1 MKLYSVIILFFFL
14 LFPNCV
20 NAGDFSLFRFSPRL
34 NEAHLVN
41 WHIWGKD
48 VFVKAQKEDKPIF
61 IDLTAIWCHWC
72 HVLDETTLS
81 DPEII
86 RLLNKNFISIRVDA
100 DKRPDIYRRY
110 IQGGLPSVALLA
122 PTGEILFGGNYIE
135 PEDMIEILQQ
145 VSQIYKEEKENIYKK
160 IEIMNKKIKAEIEK
174 TSDLNIELKQSA
186 INQVL
191 QSIKTVF
198 DPINGGFGMS
208 PKFHHP
214 TAIRLAFLKY
224 HQTKSNSILQIITKT
239 LDKMSQG
246 EVFDSLEGGFFR
258 YSTAQDWSKPH
269 FEKMLDGNAGLLQN
283 YLEAYQRT
291 GNEKY
296 KKTAKKILNYVEN
309 NLQHQQGGFYAS
321 QDADEIYYTL
331 TLEERKK
338 RSSPY
343 VDKTIITNLNG
354 MMISSYLMT
363 ANILK
368 ERKYFNFAVKSI
380 RFLIASNYK
389 KGKGFLHYAKQDD
402 GNSGFL
408 SDQVWMLKAVLDAYE
423 LSGDSFFLNY
433 AEDIAADIK
442 LNYFNP
448 KKGNLRDI
456 PNGSLEIAALRIP
469 MAPKKENSVA
479 SENLLRLYY
488 YTYNKDYFNQ
498 AETILKSFWRDESN
512 YNIFDEDYAL
522 ALERYFNYP
531 ISMVVVGDKK
541 DPRTL
546 ALFQES
552 LQLYEPDK
560 IVQLLDPVKDIEI
573 IKKGIFPNPET
584 PSLFICIE
592 NRCSLP
598 IVKPETV
605 AQALRDFLNPDMSK
619 S

>member
-1 MKLYSVIILFFFL
+1 MKFYSIIFLALFL
-14 LFPNCV
+14 LIPDFLH
-20 NAGDFSLFRFSPRL
+20 AGDSSPFRFSPRP
-34 NEAHLVN
+34 NKAHLVN
-41 WHIWGKD
+41 WYTWGKD
-48 VFVKAQKEDKPIF
+48 VFAKAQKEDKPVF

-81 DPEII
+81 DPDII
-86 RLLNKNFISIRVDA
+86 RLLNKNYISIRVDA
-100 DKRPDIYRRY
+100 DKRPDIFRRY
-110 IQGGLPSVALLA
+110 GQGGFPSIAFLA
-122 PTGEILFGGNYIE
+122 PTGEILFGGNYIK
-135 PEDMIEILQQ
+135 PKDMIEILQQ
-145 VSQIYKEEKENIYKK
+145 VSQIYKEEKDTIYKK
-160 IEIMNKKIKAEIEK
+160 IELMNRQIKVEIEK
-174 TSDLNIELKQSA
+174 TSDLNTELKESA
-186 INQVL
+186 IDQVL

-198 DPINGGFGMS
+198 DPINGGFGRL

-214 TAIRLAFLKY
+214 AAIRLAFLKY

-258 YSTAQDWSKPH
+258 YSTTQDWSKPH

-331 TLEERKK
+331 TLKERKK

-343 VDKTIITNLNG
+343 IDKTIITNLNG
-354 MMISSYLMT
+354 MMISSYLMA

-368 ERKYFNFAVKSI
+368 EKRYYEFALKSI
-380 RFLIASNYK
+380 KFLIASNYK
-389 KGKGFLHYAKQDD
+389 KGKGFLHYVKQDD
-402 GNSGFL
+402 GDSGFL
-408 SDQVWMLKAVLDAYE
+408 PDQVWMLKAMLDAYE
-423 LSGDSFFLNY
+423 SSGDSFFLNY
-433 AEDIAADIK
+433 AEDIVADIK
-442 LNYFNP
+442 LNYFDSR
-448 KKGNLRDI
+448 KGNLRDM

-469 MAPKKENSVA
+469 MAPKVENSVA

-498 AETILKSFWRDESN
+498 AETILKSFWRDDSN

-531 ISMVVVGDKK
+531 ISMVIVGDKK
-541 DPRTL
+541 DPLTL

-552 LQLYEPDK
+552 LQIYEPGK

-584 PSLFICIE
+584 PSLFICIK

-605 AQALRDFLNPDMSK
+605 AQALRDFLKPDISK

>member
-1 MKLYSVIILFFFL
+1 MKFYSAIILFFFL

-20 NAGDFSLFRFSPRL
+20 DAGDFSLFRFSPRL

-48 VFVKAQKEDKPIF
+48 VFAKAQKEDKPIF

-122 PTGEILFGGNYIE
+122 PTGEILFGGNYIK
-135 PEDMIEILQQ
+135 PKDMIEILQQ

-160 IEIMNKKIKAEIEK
+160 IEIMNQKIKTEIEK

-198 DPINGGFGMS
+198 DQINGGFGMS

-354 MMISSYLMT
+354 MMISSYFMT
-363 ANILK
+363 ANILR
-368 ERKYFNFAVKSI
+368 ERKYFDFAVKSI

-402 GNSGFL
+402 GDSGFL
-408 SDQVWMLKAVLDAYE
+408 PDQVWMLKAVLDAYE
-423 LSGDSFFLNY
+423 SSGDSFFLNY

-573 IKKGIFPNPET
+573 IKKGIFPNPKT
-584 PSLFICIE
+584 PSLFICTE

>member
-1 MKLYSVIILFFFL
+1 MKFYSIIFLSLFL
-14 LFPNCV
+14 LIPDSV
-20 NAGDFSLFRFSPRL
+20 HAGDSSPFRFSPRP
-34 NEAHLVN
+34 NKAHLIN
-41 WHIWGKD
+41 WHTWEKD
-48 VFVKAQKEDKPIF
+48 VFEKAQKLDKPIF
-61 IDLTAIWCHWC
+61 MDLTAIWCHWC

-86 RLLNKNFISIRVDA
+86 RLLNKNFINLRVDA
-100 DKRPDIYRRY
+100 DKRPDIFRRY
-110 IQGGLPSVALLA
+110 NQGGLPSVAFLA
-122 PTGEILFGGNYIE
+122 PTGEILFGGNYIKPKE
-135 PEDMIEILQQ
+135 MIEILQQ

-160 IEIMNKKIKAEIEK
+160 IELMNRQIKAEIEK
-174 TSDLNIELKQSA
+174 TSDLNTELKQSA
-186 INQVL
+186 IDQVL
-191 QSIKTVF
+191 QSIKTVS
-198 DPINGGFGMS
+198 DPINGGFGRL

-214 TAIRLAFLKY
+214 SAIRLAFLEY
-224 HQTKSNSILQIITKT
+224 HRTNDKSILQIILKT

-246 EVFDSLEGGFFR
+246 GVFDSLEGGFFR
-258 YSTAQDWSKPH
+258 YSTTEDWSKPH

-283 YLEAYQRT
+283 YLEAYQQT

-331 TLEERKK
+331 TLKERKK

-354 MMISSYLMT
+354 MMISSYLMA

-368 ERKYFNFAVKSI
+368 EKKYYEFAIKSI
-380 RFLIASNYK
+380 KFLIASNYK
-389 KGKGFLHYAKQDD
+389 KGRGFLHYVNQED
-402 GNSGFL
+402 GDSGFL
-408 SDQVWMLKAVLDAYE
+408 HDQVWMLKAMLDAYE
-423 LSGDSFFLNY
+423 SSGDSFFLNY
-433 AEDIAADIK
+433 AGDITVDIK
-442 LNYFNP
+442 SNYFDP
-448 KKGNLRDI
+448 KKGNLRDV
-456 PNGSLEIAALRIP
+456 PNGSLEIAALRFP
-469 MAPKKENSVA
+469 MAPKVENSVA

-498 AETILKSFWRDESN
+498 AETILKSFWRDDIN

-531 ISMVVVGDKK
+531 VSMVIVGDKK

-552 LQLYEPDK
+552 LQIYEPGK
-560 IVQLLDPVKDIEI
+560 IVQLLDPVKDIKI
-573 IKKGIFPNPET
+573 IKKGVFPNPET

-598 IVKPETV
+598 IVKSETV
-605 AQALRDFLNPDMSK
+605 AQALHDFLKPDISK